1 MDYVYAVLMLLGGIG
16 AFLLGVKALADNTE
30 RLANSKIKGLLN
42 KTSKSRLTG
51 VGIGMITTAIIQ
63 SSGATTVMIVGLVNA
78 GALTLFQ
85 ATSMIMGAGIG
96 TTVTAFISALSAF
109 KLLKYTM
116 FALAFIGI
124 FMNMLCKKDNLKTIG
139 HALAGLGLIFVG
151 LEFMKIVM
159 EGDLMNAALIN
170 ILKKV
175 NNPFLLL
182 IIGFLLTTLMQSSSV
197 VTAVLVVMAGTG
209 LVVGDGGNA
218 VLYVVL
224 GANIGSTTTAL
235 ISSIGTGANARR
247 ASLINLLFKTFGV
260 TIFFVMLM
268 CWPSFMDVTFGRW
281 FANAPEM
288 QIAMFHTAFNVVCTL
303 LFLPF
308 AEVFV
313 KISELLIKD
322 KDKDENETDIY
333 LDKRLLTTP
342 GVALDAITKE
352 MLKLLGMSLNSLNVA
367 ISGFVAKDTERTE
380 EVLGYNEKIDSEGK
394 RISDYLI
401 NVSSQNISANDE
413 KLVSALHN
421 NVGDIL
427 RISELA
433 DNITKYTRREVKD
446 GLIFSPYVNEK
457 LEEMFEKIKSLAN
470 LTKEFVLEK
479 KYTLIAEIDKAED
492 EIDHMRKT
500 LIKDHIARLNSG
512 ECRAESSSVFINLVC
527 NLERVGDHINYI
539 AHAFLDLDV

>member
-30 RLANSKIKGLLN
+30 RLANSKIKSLLN

-51 VGIGMITTAIIQ
+51 VGIGMVTTAIIQ

-78 GALTLFQ
+78 GALSLFQ

-124 FMNMLCKKDNLKTIG
+124 FINMLCKNDTLKTVG

-151 LEFMKIVM
+151 LEFMKNVM
-159 EGDLMNAALIN
+159 EDDIMRNALME
-170 ILKKV
+170 ILKDV

-209 LVVGDGGNA
+209 LVVGNGGNA
-218 VLYVVL
+218 VLFVVL

-235 ISSIGTGANARR
+235 ISSIGTGANAKR

-260 TIFFVMLM
+260 TIFFIMLV
-268 CWPSFMDVTFGRW
+268 CWPNFMDVTFKRW

-288 QIAMFHTAFNVVCTL
+288 QIAMFHTAFNVVCTF

-352 MLKLLGMSLNSLNVA
+352 MLKLLNMSLNSLSVA
-367 ISGFVAKDTERTE
+367 ISGFVAKDTERTQ

-401 NVSSQNISANDE
+401 SVSSQNISAADE

-457 LEEMFEKIKSLAN
+457 LGEMFEKINSLAN